1 MTSTNITCQILVLG
15 SIGSGRTTLIK
26 TIIGENIV
34 HETIS
39 GTKYEQIK
47 YLDKHLTFIKISTF
61 ETNDHSWHEVQ
72 KFIRNNLLPIHAIWL
87 LLHYQSDV
95 DENLL
100 NQLKILPHV
109 PSSIILNKADFL
121 QNLFSSQSELEKDI
135 KYFDDINQKDFPN
148 YFRNNHILM
157 VKRECLM
164 KWKIN
169 NEDIVNLQ
177 HIFLMSLID
186 EDKTHRPIGVRENII

>member
-1 MTSTNITCQILVLG
+1 RRRLIRTSTNNYLTILAAFDSCYL
-15 SIGSGRTTLIK
+15 IFTLILNF
-26 TIIGENIV
+26 GS
-34 HETIS
+34 HP
-39 GTKYEQIK
+39 
-47 YLDKHLTFIKISTF
+47 TFSQSAFTH
-61 ETNDHSWHEVQ
+61 T
-72 KFIRNNLLPIHAIWL
+72 LLFL
-87 LLHYQSDV
+87 LRPLADFNV

-109 PSSIILNKADFL
+109 PLFIILNKADFL

>member
-61 ETNDHSWHEVQ
+61 ETNDHIWHEVQ
-72 KFIRNNLLPIHAIWL
+72 QFIRNNLLPIHAI
-87 LLHYQSDV
+87 
-95 DENLL
+95 
-100 NQLKILPHV
+100 
-109 PSSIILNKADFL
+109 
-121 QNLFSSQSELEKDI
+121 
-135 KYFDDINQKDFPN
+135 
-148 YFRNNHILM
+148 
-157 VKRECLM
+157 
-164 KWKIN
+164 
-169 NEDIVNLQ
+169 
-177 HIFLMSLID
+177 
-186 EDKTHRPIGVRENII
+186 